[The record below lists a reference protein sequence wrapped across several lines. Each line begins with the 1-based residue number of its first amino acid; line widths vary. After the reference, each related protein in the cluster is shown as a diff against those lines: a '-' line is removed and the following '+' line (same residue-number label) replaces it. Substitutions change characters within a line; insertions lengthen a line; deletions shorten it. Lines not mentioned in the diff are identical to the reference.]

1 MPTFETFDGLTL
13 HYHDEGDGDL
23 VVLLHGFAADT
34 NINWVRSGIFD
45 ALLDEGYRVVTL
57 DARGH
62 GLSAKPHDPEAYADG
77 AMTRDVQA
85 LLDQLGASGCCVI
98 GYSMGAVTTM
108 HLAATEPRVQ
118 RAVLLGVG
126 GVTIADDGRDR
137 GAFAAGL
144 LVQDPTTITDP
155 IAAQFRTLA
164 DSVRADR
171 EALAAFASAERT
183 DVTDLLAEIAV
194 PVLVVAGCDDLL
206 AGAPTDL
213 AALIPGASALT
224 VSGDHFTSNS
234 QPALHR
240 AVIEFLVSH

>member
-1 MPTFETFDGLTL
+1 MATFDSFDGLTL
-13 HYHDEGDGDL
+13 YYHDEGDGEP

-34 NINWVRSGIFD
+34 NINWVRSGVFD
-45 ALLDEGYRVVTL
+45 ALLDEGYRVVML

-62 GLSAKPHDPEAYADG
+62 GLSAKPHEAGAYADD

-85 LLDQLGASGCCVI
+85 LLEHLGFGECRVV
-98 GYSMGAVTTM
+98 GYSMGAATAM
-108 HLAATEPRVQ
+108 RLAATDPRVV

-144 LVQDPTTITDP
+144 LAHDPAEIHDP

-171 EALAAFASAERT
+171 LALAAWASAEHT
-183 DVTDLLAEIAV
+183 DVAPLLGEIRV
-194 PVLVVAGCDDLL
+194 PVLVVAGSDDVLAGSPDDL
-206 AGAPTDL
+206 AGR
-213 AALIPGASALT
+213 IPGASAVT
-224 VSGDHFTSNS
+224 VPGDHFTSNA
-234 QPALHR
+234 QPALHE
-240 AVIEFLVSH
+240 AVIAFLAAD

>member
-1 MPTFETFDGLTL
+1 MPTFESFDGVTL

-62 GLSAKPHDPEAYADG
+62 GLSAKPHEPEAYADG

-85 LLDQLGASGCCVI
+85 LLDHLGADGCAVA

-108 HLAATEPRVQ
+108 HLAAIDPRV
-118 RAVLLGVG
+118 RRVVLLGVG
-126 GVTIADDGRDR
+126 GVTISEDDRDP
-137 GAFAAGL
+137 GSFAAGL
-144 LVQDPTTITDP
+144 LVDDPSTITDP

-171 EALAAFASAERT
+171 RALAAYASAEPP
-183 DVTDLLAEIAV
+183 DVVGLLGQIHVPALIIA
-194 PVLVVAGCDDLL
+194 GIDDEL
-206 AGAPTDL
+206 AGSPEDL
-213 AALIPGASALT
+213 AARIPGATAVT
-224 VSGDHFTSNS
+224 VPGDHFTSNS
-234 QPALHR
+234 QPSLHD
-240 AVIEFLVSH
+240 AVIEFLASR

>member
-1 MPTFETFDGLTL
+1 MPTFATFDGLTL
-13 HYHDEGDGDL
+13 HYHDEGGGDL

-45 ALLDEGYRVVTL
+45 ALLDEEYRVVTL

-62 GLSAKPHDPEAYADG
+62 GLSAKPHEPEAYADG
-77 AMTRDVQA
+77 AMARDVQA
-85 LLDQLGASGCCVI
+85 LLDHLGAHECRVV

-108 HLAATEPRVQ
+108 HLAAVDPRV
-118 RAVLLGVG
+118 RRVVLLGVG

-144 LVQDPTTITDP
+144 LVDDPTSIIDP

-171 EALAAFASAERT
+171 LALAAFASAERP
-183 DVTDLLAEIAV
+183 DLNGVLGEIDV
-194 PVLVVAGCDDLL
+194 PVLVVAGADDVL
-206 AGAPTDL
+206 AGPPEAL
-213 AALIPGASALT
+213 AALIPGASALG
-224 VSGDHFTSNS
+224 VPGDHFTSNS
-234 QPALHR
+234 QPSLHH
-240 AVIEFLVSH
+240 AVIEFLAEA

>member
-1 MPTFETFDGLTL
+1 MPTFESFDGVTL

-62 GLSAKPHDPEAYADG
+62 GLSAKPHEPEAYADG

-85 LLDQLGASGCCVI
+85 LLDHLGADGCAVA

-108 HLAATEPRVQ
+108 HLAAIDPRV
-118 RAVLLGVG
+118 RRVVLLGVG
-126 GVTIADDGRDR
+126 GVTISEDDRDP
-137 GAFAAGL
+137 GSFAAGL
-144 LVQDPTTITDP
+144 LVDDPSTITDP

-171 EALAAFASAERT
+171 LALAAWASTPRP
-183 DVTDLLAEIAV
+183 DVVGRLGDIAV
-194 PVLVVAGCDDLL
+194 PVLVVAGADDVL
-206 AGAPTDL
+206 AGSPDDL

-224 VSGDHFTSNS
+224 VPGDHFTSNS
-234 QPALHR
+234 QHALHR
-240 AVIEFLVSH
+240 AVIEFLAEG